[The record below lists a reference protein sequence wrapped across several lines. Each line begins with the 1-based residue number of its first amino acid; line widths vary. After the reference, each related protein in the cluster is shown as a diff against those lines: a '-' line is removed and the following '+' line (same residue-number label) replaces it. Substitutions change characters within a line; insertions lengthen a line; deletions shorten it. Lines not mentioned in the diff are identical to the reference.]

1 MMKYQKFWNIDENL
15 NLNKTKMTE
24 IYLEKENKTFEKT
37 LEKPI
42 ELKKLLQELNI
53 SVESVILIKNDEITL
68 EDEDVC
74 NDDKIKI
81 LSVVSGG

>member
-1 MMKYQKFWNIDENL
+1 MKYQKFWNIDENL